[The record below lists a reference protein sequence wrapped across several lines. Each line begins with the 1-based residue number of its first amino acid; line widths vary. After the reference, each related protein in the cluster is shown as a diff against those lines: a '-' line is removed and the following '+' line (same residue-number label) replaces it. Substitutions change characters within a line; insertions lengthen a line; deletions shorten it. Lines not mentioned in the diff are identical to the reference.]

1 MQQEEIED
9 DLMIPLNVN
18 ARIAPFI
25 DRYFVKQYVDNQY
38 IFQHSNKLYLIG
50 ISHNHPIML

>member
-1 MQQEEIED
+1 
-9 DLMIPLNVN
+9 MIPLNVN

-25 DRYFVKQYVDNQY
+25 DRYFVKQYVDYQY

-50 ISHNHPIML
+50 INHNHPIML